1 MLLDFRLDFQEHWK
15 SLIISTIYECVFSI
29 HLDYGDIIYDQ
40 AFNNSFHKKMNPYY
54 ITQLQLS
61 QAPPEEPRG
70 KKFIK
75 NQVQSHFNKDAGIEN
90 CVSFSRY
97 IKTNARNT
105 FLIKSHNQIV
115 NIELEIDII
124 PPPPFTPTPHTNV
137 KRQFLK
143 FIFFIN
149 HN

>member
-124 PPPPFTPTPHTNV
+124 PHPPLHPHPSYQCEAPV
-137 KRQFLK
+137 FK
-143 FIFFIN
+143 IYFF
-149 HN
+149 HQP